1 MFSNSLTLLQL
12 KPNLYLT
19 DFLDIIIIALFIY
32 SLFIFFRNTRTYM
45 VFLGLAIAL
54 SLYVV
59 ARYLNLYLTSL
70 TLRYFAGVSVIV
82 FAIIFQAEIRKYFEI
97 LGLLGTR
104 QIRAG
109 TLASKS
115 PSATEII
122 QACVKMAQSKI
133 GALIVIQGNDNM
145 DPFIEGGIPL
155 DGVISEEVIL
165 SIFDPHSEG
174 HDGALIIN
182 NNRIIKFGAHLPLST
197 NFKDLGKLGTRHSA
211 ALGLSENV
219 DALCIV
225 CSEEKGKISICRE
238 GKLKTLDDFT
248 ELEKEFE
255 KYIKSKFSLKKI
267 NLFTYVVKHN
277 FGLKLGALVFAAIVW
292 LLTAYQ
298 TGIVEKSFHVPVTI
312 ENLPKDTIIQD
323 YSPKEIELTLAGRG
337 EELFSDLSATNLYIG
352 FEASNLQNGV
362 NKEILTRNN
371 ITIPAH
377 TSLVSFKPDILLL
390 TVQKYFSAYTKIS
403 VKTKGSL
410 KRGLELKNIT
420 VTPEI
425 VELMI
430 PQDIPA
436 PEEVITETIDISDQ
450 TESVIIPVKL
460 IIPENI
466 RVSNSDSK
474 VNIALTIEKT

>member
-82 FAIIFQAEIRKYFEI
+82 FAIIFQAEIRKY
-97 LGLLGTR
+97 
-104 QIRAG
+104 
-109 TLASKS
+109 
-115 PSATEII
+115 TEII

-323 YSPKEIELTLAGRG
+323 YSHKEIELTLAGRG

-377 TSLVSFKPDILLL
+377 TSLVS
-390 TVQKYFSAYTKIS
+390 
-403 VKTKGSL
+403 
-410 KRGLELKNIT
+410 
-420 VTPEI
+420 
-425 VELMI
+425 
-430 PQDIPA
+430 
-436 PEEVITETIDISDQ
+436 
-450 TESVIIPVKL
+450 
-460 IIPENI
+460 
-466 RVSNSDSK
+466 
-474 VNIALTIEKT
+474 